1 MGGVFR
7 TVAKAFVATVA
18 SFATGGFSLKLFATR
33 LITNLAIGAVLTVAS
48 RALTPKP
55 KVPNLQPN
63 FSSFGE
69 SAQGRL
75 VNVKQAI
82 MTRQVV
88 YGERRIAGNLIYAE
102 TTESKNKLL
111 HLIFAVASHEIDSFV
126 RFQVN
131 EDIITLDDL
140 NEDGEVIK
148 DNNNDLKK
156 YDKGSGTKNKY
167 IRIKYHLGTDD
178 QQADEDL
185 VEESNELWTAEHKL
199 SGIAYMYVRLRFST
213 TVFPNGIPNISA
225 YIRGKKVFDPR
236 TSTTAFSSN
245 SALCIRDYLTNER
258 FGLNAESTEIN
269 DTIFSSAANTCDE
282 TVTLATP
289 SEQTFNSKDSIDDD
303 TEEITIQAHP
313 YETGDSVVYSNKG
326 GTNVTGLT
334 TGTTYFII
342 KVNASKIKLASS
354 LANANSDTAIDIT
367 ASTEDEGEEQA
378 LQTLTEKRYECH
390 GIIDTGQTPANIID
404 DLTSS
409 CIGLV
414 YYSGGKWGVKVGEY
428 LTPSVTLGDDDLRG
442 GIQLTTR
449 NSRRDSFNA
458 IKGVFSDPNE
468 KYQPTDFPPVT
479 SSTFEL
485 EDNSERIF
493 RDVELPF
500 TTSPAMAQRIAKIIL
515 YRNREQMTLNFPAKL
530 TGFNVEVG
538 DTILINNTR
547 LGFSSKPF
555 EVSSWKFATDS
566 EGTLGIDLSL
576 REISSSVY
584 DWNAEEQEII
594 SNNTN
599 LPDVF
604 NIDPPG
610 ITASDTLTTFN
621 QEAITS
627 LVADVTTS
635 DAFVDNFEVQAKQ
648 ATLDDSFYVNM
659 GRSSGNRFELTNV
672 QDGVIYDVRARAIS
686 SLGSASEFNTVQ
698 HQIVGKSAQP
708 SDVTGFSVNVIGSE
722 AHLTWTPVT
731 DADLSHYKIRHS
743 TLTSGAS
750 YQNAIDLVPKVA
762 RPAQSVTVPALTG
775 TYFCKAVDKLGL
787 LSETPASSV
796 VLIDNIKFLNDVST
810 VTENPTFGGTK
821 TNVVK
826 TSSNTLILD
835 TTVLFDSTSGN
846 FDDAPGLFDG
856 GGGNVASSGTYEFA
870 TKTDLGAKFTARLT
884 PSITVGRL
892 DYVSLF
898 DDATGLF
905 DDREGNFDG
914 DVTAFDTTNVE
925 FEIAT
930 TDDDPNGASPTFTS
944 FRKFIVGDYTAR
956 GFKYRINMTTSD
968 TQATPEVSALSI
980 NVSMED
986 RTIAESN
993 ISSTTSASG
1002 KAITFSPAFK
1012 VLQGLSISA
1021 TNLASGDFYAITS
1034 KSENGFTIEFF
1045 NSSSATID
1053 RTFDYVARGF
1063 GEAS

>member
-1 MGGVFR
+1 MSKGFGFF
-7 TVAKAFVATVA
+7 AKAVVATVA
-18 SFATGGFSLKLFATR
+18 GFITGGGSFALGAFATR
-33 LITNLAIGAVLTVAS
+33 LATNIIIGGILSVAT

-55 KVPNLQPN
+55 KIPNLQPN

-102 TTESKNKLL
+102 TTGSKNKFL
-111 HLIFAVASHEIDSFV
+111 HLIYAVAGHEIDSFV
-126 RFQVN
+126 KFQIN
-131 EDIITLDDL
+131 EDVVTLDDL
-140 NEDGEVIK
+140 NDDGEVIR
-148 DNNNDLKK
+148 DNNSDLGK
-156 YDKGSGTKNKY
+156 YDKAGKKFV
-167 IRIKYHLGTDD
+167 RFKYHTGSDT
-178 QQADEDL
+178 QQADETL
-185 VEESNELWTAEHKL
+185 VEESDDLWTAEHKL
-199 SGIAYMYVRLRFST
+199 QGIAYVYVRLLFST
-213 TVFPNGIPNISA
+213 KAFPNGIPNISA

-236 TSTTAFSSN
+236 TSTTAYSAN
-245 SALCIRDYLTNER
+245 SALCIRDFLTNTR
-258 FGLNAESTEIN
+258 YGLGANSTEIN
-269 DTIFSSAANTCDE
+269 DTVFSSAANSCDE
-282 TVTLATP
+282 VVTLATP
-289 SEQTFNSKDSIDDD
+289 TEQTFNTKDDIDNDD
-303 TEEITIQAHP
+303 EEITINAHP
-313 YETGDSVVYSNKG
+313 YATGDSVVYSNKD
-326 GTNVTGLT
+326 GTNLSGLT
-334 TGTTYFII
+334 NGTTYYII
-342 KVNASKIKLASS
+342 KVNANKIKLATSS
-354 LANANSDTAIDIT
+354 TNAYAGTAIDIT
-367 ASTEDEGEEQA
+367 ASTEDEGETQA
-378 LQTLTEKRYECH
+378 LQTLTEKRYECN
-390 GIIDTGQTPANIID
+390 GIVDTGQTPARILED
-404 DLTSS
+404 MTSS

-414 YYSGGKWGVKVGEY
+414 NYSGGKWAIKVGVY
-428 LTPSVTLGDDDLRG
+428 NTPSVTLGDDDLRG
-442 GIQLTTR
+442 AIQVTTR

-458 IKGVFSDPNE
+458 IKGVFSNPAE
-468 KYQPTDFPPVT
+468 KFQPQDFPPIT
-479 SSTFEL
+479 SSTFET

-493 RDVELPF
+493 SDIELPF
-500 TTSPAMAQRIAKIIL
+500 TTSSAMAQRIAKIIL
-515 YRNREQMTLNFPAKL
+515 YRNREQITINFPAKL

-538 DTILINNTR
+538 DTIYINNTR

-555 EVSSWKFATDS
+555 EVSSWKFATETD
-566 EGTLGIDLSL
+566 GTLGIDLSL
-576 REISSSVY
+576 REISSTVY
-584 DWNAEEQEII
+584 DWNAEEQDII
-594 SNNTN
+594 SNNTV

-621 QEAITS
+621 QEAITT
-627 LVADVTTS
+627 LVAEVTSS
-635 DAFVDNFEVQAKQ
+635 DEFVDNFEVEAKQ

-659 GRSSGNRFELTNV
+659 GRASGSRFELTNV
-672 QDGVIYDVRARAIS
+672 KDGVIYDVRARAIT
-686 SLGSASEFNTVQ
+686 SLGSSSEFNSVQ

-722 AHLTWTPVT
+722 AHLTWTPVS

-743 TLTSGAS
+743 DSTSGAT

-796 VLIDNIKFLNDVST
+796 VQIDNIKFLNDVST

-835 TTVLFDSTSGN
+835 TTALFDSASGN
-846 FDDAPGLFDG
+846 FDDAVGLFDG
-856 GGGNVASSGTYEFA
+856 GGGTLATSGTYEFA

-884 PSITVGRL
+884 PTITVGRL

-898 DDATGLF
+898 DDASGLF
-905 DDREGNFDG
+905 DAREGNFDG

-925 FEIAT
+925 FEIAS
-930 TDDDPNGASPTFTS
+930 TDDDPNSGSPTFTA

-968 TQATPEVSALSI
+968 TQATPEVSALAI
-980 NVSMED
+980 KVSMQD

-993 ISSTTSASG
+993 ISSTTNTSG
-1002 KAITFSPAFK
+1002 KTITFSPAFK

-1045 NSSSATID
+1045 NSSSATVD
-1053 RTFDYVARGF
+1053 REFDYVARGF